1 VNPLVLSKLSEIR
14 SLSLERVSS
23 LRATAASAKPLEP
36 SWMSHALQ
44 ELDVAHEV
52 LRVVEEELH
61 AQSEELT
68 AAYGAL
74 EYERRRYRSLF
85 EGAPVPY
92 LVTDCSGI
100 VLEANR
106 FACKLLNI
114 EASFI
119 VGKPLTIYVAGD
131 DRRLMREVLGVIVST
146 DEVTSFDIRLWPR
159 RASTPTNVS
168 VTVRRTAGQGTELQS
183 LRWILQAMRPAPSDG
198 ASQFCAASAPSNRIE
213 DTRDESAL
221 EPRGSTQA
229 GREALERELAD
240 ERMRRG
246 TAELALTR
254 RNEQLAYVAHELRN
268 PINAAT
274 GWLELLASTD
284 SAATRERALQVLSRN
299 LKVIAHMVNELV
311 DQTRVVRELVLLD
324 WYDTD
329 FRALIDR
336 VCQDAL
342 GLAHS
347 KRLSFQYEVD
357 PRIGLV
363 RCDAQRIQQALSNI
377 VSNAIKF
384 TPAGG
389 SVLLTAALRG
399 AELGCEVRD
408 SGPGIAAENLQTI
421 FEPYMRIDA
430 TGASTGLG
438 LGLHIARKL
447 VELHGGSIAAESKG
461 LGHGATFRIRLPVN
475 GLRSEG

>member
-14 SLSLERVSS
+14 SLSLERVSG
-23 LRATAASAKPLEP
+23 LRATAAAATKPLEP
-36 SWMSHALQ
+36 HWMSHALQ
-44 ELDVAHEV
+44 ELDVAHEE

-119 VGKPLTIYVAGD
+119 VGKPITIYVAGD
-131 DRRLMREVLGVIVST
+131 DRRLMREVLGVVVSSA
-146 DEVTSFDIRLWPR
+146 EVTSFDIRLWPR

-183 LRWILQAMRPAPSDG
+183 LRWILQPMRPAQHG
-198 ASQFCAASAPSNRIE
+198 IAPSATPR
-213 DTRDESAL
+213 DTSEAADDLAL
-221 EPRGSTQA
+221 ELA
-229 GREALERELAD
+229 GNTPAWRQSLERELAD
-240 ERMRRG
+240 ERMRRA

-268 PINAAT
+268 PINAAS

-284 SAATRERALQVLSRN
+284 DAAARERAIQVLSRN
-299 LKVIAHMVNELV
+299 LKSIAHMVNELV

-347 KRLSFQYEVD
+347 KRLSFNCEID
-357 PRIGLV
+357 PRIGVV

-384 TPAGG
+384 TPPGG
-389 SVLLTAALRG
+389 SVLLTASLRG
-399 AELGCEVRD
+399 AELECEVRD
-408 SGPGIAAENLQTI
+408 SGPGIASEHLQTI

-461 LGHGATFRIRLPVN
+461 IGHGATFRIRVPVN
-475 GLRSEG
+475 GLRSER